1 MSHTVHVLNGK
12 TRFTKSGMAKL
23 GGLLAALPIL
33 MQAREQ
39 ARREF
44 RDLAHFR
51 LCVKTVT
58 S

>member
-1 MSHTVHVLNGK
+1 
-12 TRFTKSGMAKL
+12 MAKL